1 MPNTPARV
9 DRGVTGISAGALCS
23 PAALRLAEQLLQSVG
38 LVVDVPE
45 SLQDAVTA
53 ISGSGPAY
61 VFFLA
66 EAMTAA
72 AQELGLDEA
81 TATRMVNQTILGA
94 ATLLETS
101 GEPADVLRRN
111 VTSPNGTTAAAI
123 GRLQELGVS
132 EAVGSAIAAA
142 RDRSRELSAG

>member
-1 MPNTPARV
+1 
-9 DRGVTGISAGALCS
+9 
-23 PAALRLAEQLLQSVG
+23 
-38 LVVDVPE
+38 
-45 SLQDAVTA
+45 VTA

-66 EAMTAA
+66 EAMTTA
-72 AQELGLDEA
+72 AQDLGLDEA